1 MANIVIVGAGPAGI
15 SAALYTARAS
25 IHTTV
30 ICMGSG
36 ALKKAEK
43 IQNYY
48 GFPQGISGEA
58 LESAGIKGAENVG
71 AAIVRAQVVGFG
83 FTDQLVVNTDQGDY
97 PADSIIIAT
106 GSSRVTPPIT
116 GIEIYEGKGVSYCAV
131 CDAFFYRKKKV
142 AVVGAGAYAL
152 HEVKELLSVVGEVE
166 LLTNGEPITVAF
178 PPEVHIHTMK
188 ISAITGGDR
197 VEGVRFEDGTSSYLQ
212 GIFVACG
219 VAGSADLAKK
229 IGVFTE
235 KSNITIDS
243 NMATNVPGVFAA
255 GDCTGGMLQVC
266 KAVYEG
272 ARAGTEAIKYVRKK
286 KNM

>member
-15 SAALYTARAS
+15 SAALYAARAS

-30 ICMGSG
+30 IYMGRG

-43 IQNYY
+43 IENYY
-48 GFPQGISGEA
+48 GFSQGISGKA

-71 AAIVRAQVVGFG
+71 AVMVRAQVVGFG

-106 GSSRVTPPIT
+106 GAPRVTPPIM
-116 GIEIYEGKGVSYCAV
+116 GLEIYEGKGVSYCAV

-152 HEVKELLSVVGEVE
+152 HEVKELLPVVETVD
-166 LLTNGEPITVAF
+166 LLTNGEPLTVEF
-178 PPEVHIHTMK
+178 PSEVCIHTMK
-188 ISAITGGDR
+188 ISAITGGER
-197 VEGVRFEDGTSSYLQ
+197 VDGVCFEDGTLAALQ
-212 GIFVACG
+212 GIFIACG
-219 VAGSADLAKK
+219 IAGSADLAKK
-229 IGVFTE
+229 IGIFTE
-235 KSNITIDS
+235 KNKIIINS

-272 ARAGTEAIKYVRKK
+272 AKAGMEAIKYVRKK
-286 KNM
+286 KNT

>member
-71 AAIVRAQVVGFG
+71 AAMVRAQVVGFG

-152 HEVKELLSVVGEVE
+152 HEVKELLPVVGEVE

-272 ARAGTEAIKYVRKK
+272 AKAGTEAIKYVRKK
-286 KNM
+286 NNT

>member
-272 ARAGTEAIKYVRKK
+272 AKAGTEAIKYVRKK